1 MRAGYDFLYGQADLA
16 LALENG
22 EIALFRNEHP
32 VARAYGVNSMVYVE
46 NLEEYLE
53 LSQTQDVMEHLY
65 ILGGGTGV
73 GNRSPMEK
81 LDIVRKNPVKY
92 QVEGSQKNYTI
103 FTIPQMVSGEWEYNG
118 QLAMKNLGFMPAFE
132 SDEEGGSVVYKRFY
146 YAYLPSY
153 IVSLIALAFMGG
165 YYFLSFQAGA
175 FVGTAA
181 RQTGPLSFFSSG
193 PFKAGA
199 RTFSLC
205 LCLLSFEGSDARQL
219 SIRGVFLHH
228 RTRYSS
234 CHHRTRHSSSH
245 HRTRHSSLRGEG
257 VPH

>member
-22 EIALFRNEHP
+22 EITLFRNEHP

-65 ILGGGTGV
+65 ILGGGTSV

-81 LDIVRKNPVKY
+81 LDIVEKSPARY
-92 QVEGSQKNYTI
+92 RVEGSQRNYTI
-103 FTIPQMVSGEWEYNG
+103 FTIPQRVNSEHWEYDG

-132 SDEEGGSVVYKRFY
+132 SDEEGGIVVYKRFY

-153 IVSLIALAFMGG
+153 IVSLIALAFRGG
-165 YYFLSFQAGA
+165 YYFYRSKQE
-175 FVGTAA
+175 
-181 RQTGPLSFFSSG
+181 PL
-193 PFKAGA
+193 
-199 RTFSLC
+199 
-205 LCLLSFEGSDARQL
+205 
-219 SIRGVFLHH
+219 
-228 RTRYSS
+228 
-234 CHHRTRHSSSH
+234 
-245 HRTRHSSLRGEG
+245 
-257 VPH
+257 